1 MSIILVIS
9 KAALSLA
16 MGVSIYIR
24 VSCRAQSHAFYYNSS
39 TRCPCQWVTCLRA
52 QCPWA
57 TAFLVCSPCRRCT
70 GLSWEVQSVQ
80 QPLLTYWIALLVAI
94 DPSLT
99 PAKPKSLFFNI
110 YATITA
116 TVREAG
122 YATLRP
128 LRLGGLT
135 LHFPPL
141 GRVLI
146 MLANLVVVMV
156 LCFYKLDTLDPWK
169 WENVGYRTGFIA
181 ICQLPLIFLLAGRQ
195 NIIGFL
201 AGMSYV
207 SLNWYHRWVARTLW
221 LTTTIHMG
229 FWFRNWGRWHYITH
243 QLYNDP
249 LTQRGFAA
257 WIILTFIVITSFAP
271 IRQLS
276 YEFFVIQH
284 LVTFVG
290 FIVAVW
296 MHAPDEVKIWV
307 WIPIG
312 LVVFDRLARYT
323 WGAYANLAVFH
334 RKNKTNSLWA
344 HSATFTPLPGNVT
357 CVTIENPGIGWQPG
371 QHVFLTCHSVAPLQ
385 CHPFTIASIPEDN
398 KMKFFIRAENGGTRR
413 FFRYASKSDS
423 LLGDEQVTGMSET
436 TVFIEGP
443 YGSIRPLRQFDSVV
457 LLAGGMG
464 ATFTIPL
471 LRDVVLAWKMESN
484 GSKEQIPSRVARLT
498 ATKRLRFVWVIRSRS
513 QLTCFDSELHA
524 LLADV
529 NECRRTHPD
538 FEKEIDI
545 SIYITCDEKL
555 DPPISASL
563 PLQTMSPPTLDTF
576 AQDETKNV
584 SEKDNISIH
593 SASANP
599 TSTPP
604 LVVTGRECIPGG
616 GCCCTAQIE
625 EEESNAACACT
636 CSGAEP
642 VQSERAVLDMKSLR
656 PEDLT
661 NKTMISPNIV
671 SGRPTPRTIIRKVL
685 EKAEGESAVV
695 VCGPRGLADD
705 VRWSVVSLSDE
716 RAVHKGT
723 GAQGIYLHVEN
734 FGL

>member
-1 MSIILVIS
+1 MSMSMGDMPAGSMSMGDGVPSLFTLQKMYWAVVGSAIGAATLVNV
-9 KAALSLA
+9 LD
-16 MGVSIYIR
+16 R
-24 VSCRAQSHAFYYNSS
+24 VIASH
-39 TRCPCQWVTCLRA
+39 RLRD
-52 QCPWA
+52 
-57 TAFLVCSPCRRCT
+57 S
-70 GLSWEVQSVQ
+70 
-80 QPLLTYWIALLVAI
+80 
-94 DPSLT
+94 SLT

-116 TVREAG
+116 TAREVS
-122 YATLRP
+122 YATPRP

-156 LCFYKLDTLDPWK
+156 LCFYKLDTLDPWA

-229 FWFRNWGRWHYITH
+229 FWFRNWARWNYITY

-249 LTQRGFAA
+249 LTKRGFAA
-257 WIILTFIVITSFAP
+257 WVILTFIVITSFAP
-271 IRQLS
+271 IRRLS

-323 WGAYANLAVFH
+323 WGAYANLAIFH
-334 RKNKTNSLWA
+334 RKNKTNALWA

-371 QHVFLTCHSVAPLQ
+371 QHVFLTCHSVVPLQ

-413 FFRYASKSDS
+413 FFRYASKSNG
-423 LLGDEQVTGMSET
+423 LLGDEQVARMSDT

-443 YGSIRPLRQFDSVV
+443 YGSIRPLRQFDSVI

-471 LRDVVLAWKMESN
+471 LRDVVSAWKMESN
-484 GSKEQIPSRVARLT
+484 GSKEHIPARIARLT
-498 ATKRLRFVWVIRSRS
+498 ATQRLRFVWVIKSRS
-513 QLTCFDSELHA
+513 QLTYFDSELQS

-529 NECRRTHPD
+529 DECRRTHSN
-538 FEKEIDI
+538 FEKEIEV

-555 DPPISASL
+555 DPPISVSL
-563 PLQTMSPPTLDTF
+563 PLQTMSPPTLETF
-576 AQDETKNV
+576 IQDEAKDI
-584 SEKDNISIH
+584 SEKDDISIH
-593 SASANP
+593 SLSAES
-599 TSTPP
+599 TST
-604 LVVTGRECIPGG
+604 TGPVATGSGCLPGG
-616 GCCCTAQIE
+616 GCCCTTQIE
-625 EEESNAACACT
+625 DEDINTTCACT
-636 CSGAEP
+636 CSGPAP
-642 VQSERAVLDMKSLR
+642 VQPEKAALDMKSLR
-656 PEDLT
+656 SEDPT
-661 NKTMISPNIV
+661 SKTIIHPNIV

-705 VRWSVVSLSDE
+705 VRRSVVSLSDE

>member
-1 MSIILVIS
+1 MSMSMGDMPAGSMSMGDGIPSLFTLQKMYWAVVGSVVGAATLVNVVDRV
-9 KAALSLA
+9 LA
-16 MGVSIYIR
+16 R
-24 VSCRAQSHAFYYNSS
+24 HR
-39 TRCPCQWVTCLRA
+39 LRD
-52 QCPWA
+52 
-57 TAFLVCSPCRRCT
+57 S
-70 GLSWEVQSVQ
+70 
-80 QPLLTYWIALLVAI
+80 
-94 DPSLT
+94 SLT

-116 TVREAG
+116 TAREVS
-122 YATLRP
+122 YATPRP

-141 GRVLI
+141 GPVLI
-146 MLANLVVVMV
+146 MLANLVVVMI

-181 ICQLPLIFLLAGRQ
+181 ICQLPLIFLLSGRQ

-207 SLNWYHRWVARTLW
+207 RLNWYHRWVTRTLW

-229 FWFRNWGRWHYITH
+229 FWFRNWARWNYITY

-249 LTQRGFAA
+249 LAKRGFAA
-257 WIILTFIVITSFAP
+257 WVILTFIVVSSFAP
-271 IRQLS
+271 IRRLS

-296 MHAPDEVKIWV
+296 LHAPEEVKIWV

-312 LVVFDRLARYT
+312 LVVFDRVARYT
-323 WGAYANLAVFH
+323 WGAYANLAIFH
-334 RKNKTNSLWA
+334 RKTKANALWA

-371 QHVFLTCHSVAPLQ
+371 QHVFLTCHSVVPLQ
-385 CHPFTIASIPEDN
+385 CHPFTIASIPEDS
-398 KMKFFIRAENGGTRR
+398 KMKFFIRAENGGTRS
-413 FFRYASKSDS
+413 FFRYASKSDN
-423 LLGDEQVTGMSET
+423 LLGDGHVTSMSSA

-443 YGSIRPLRQFDSVV
+443 YGSIRPLRQFDSAI

-471 LRDVVLAWKMESN
+471 LRDVVSAWKMESN
-484 GSKEQIPSRVARLT
+484 GSKDQIPTRLARLT
-498 ATKRLRFVWVIRSRS
+498 ATKRLRFVWVIKSRS
-513 QLTCFDSELHA
+513 QLTYFDAELQS

-529 NECRRTHPD
+529 NECRRTHLS
-538 FEKEIDI
+538 FEREIEI

-555 DPPISASL
+555 DPPGSVTL
-563 PLQTMSPPTLDTF
+563 PLQTDSLSAIQTF
-576 AQDETKNV
+576 TQGETKNTF
-584 SEKDNISIH
+584 EKDNISIH
-593 SASANP
+593 SVSAE
-599 TSTPP
+599 SALTPGP
-604 LVVTGRECIPGG
+604 VVTGRGCLPGG
-616 GCCCTAQIE
+616 GCCCTAQVEDE
-625 EEESNAACACT
+625 EISTAGACT
-636 CSGAEP
+636 CSGPARVQYEKAALDAKAL
-642 VQSERAVLDMKSLR
+642 QSEKFTSR
-656 PEDLT
+656 T
-661 NKTMISPNIV
+661 IIYPNIV
-671 SGRPTPRTIIRKVL
+671 SGRPKPRTIIRKVL

-705 VRWSVVSLSDE
+705 VRRSVVSLSDE

>member
-1 MSIILVIS
+1 MSMSMGDMPAGSMSMGDGIPSLFTLQKMYWAVVGSVVGAATLVNV
-9 KAALSLA
+9 LDRVLA
-16 MGVSIYIR
+16 R
-24 VSCRAQSHAFYYNSS
+24 HR
-39 TRCPCQWVTCLRA
+39 LRD
-52 QCPWA
+52 
-57 TAFLVCSPCRRCT
+57 T
-70 GLSWEVQSVQ
+70 
-80 QPLLTYWIALLVAI
+80 
-94 DPSLT
+94 SLT

-116 TVREAG
+116 TAREVSH
-122 YATLRP
+122 ATLQP
-128 LRLGGLT
+128 LRLGRLT

-141 GRVLI
+141 GPVLI

-156 LCFYKLDTLDPWK
+156 LCFYKLNTLDPWQ
-169 WENVGYRTGFIA
+169 WENIGYRTGFIA

-201 AGMSYV
+201 AGMSYA
-207 SLNWYHRWVARTLW
+207 SLNWYHRWVARILW

-229 FWFRNWGRWHYITH
+229 FWFRNWGRWNYITY

-249 LTQRGFAA
+249 LAKRGFAA
-257 WIILTFIVITSFAP
+257 WVILTFIVISSFAP
-271 IRQLS
+271 IRRLS

-284 LVTFVG
+284 LITFVG

-296 MHAPDEVKIWV
+296 LHAPEEVKIWV

-312 LVVFDRLARYT
+312 LVVFDRVARYT
-323 WGAYANLAVFH
+323 WGAYANLAIFH
-334 RKNKTNSLWA
+334 RKTKTNTLWA

-357 CVTIENPGIGWQPG
+357 CVTIENPSIGWQPG
-371 QHVFLTCHSVAPLQ
+371 QHVFLTCHTVVPLQ

-413 FFRYASKSDS
+413 FFRYASKRDN
-423 LLGDEQVTGMSET
+423 LLGDEHVTGISSA

-443 YGSIRPLRQFDSVV
+443 YGSIRPLRQFDSVI

-471 LRDVVLAWKMESN
+471 LRDVVSAWKVESN
-484 GSKEQIPSRVARLT
+484 GRKDQIPTRLARLT
-498 ATKRLRFVWVIRSRS
+498 ATKQLRFVWVIKSRS
-513 QLTCFDSELHA
+513 QLTYFASELQS

-529 NECRRTHPD
+529 NECRRTHSN
-538 FEKEIDI
+538 FEKEIEI

-555 DPPISASL
+555 DPPVSVKL
-563 PLQTMSPPTLDTF
+563 PLQTGSLPAMETF
-576 AQDETKNV
+576 TQDETKNI
-584 SEKDNISIH
+584 SGNDNISIH
-593 SASANP
+593 SVSAESALSP
-599 TSTPP
+599 GP
-604 LVVTGRECIPGG
+604 VVTGRGCLPGG
-616 GCCCTAQIE
+616 GCCCTAQLEDE
-625 EEESNAACACT
+625 EISTSCACT
-636 CSGAEP
+636 CSGPAP
-642 VQSERAVLDMKSLR
+642 VQSEKAALDAKALQ
-656 PEDLT
+656 PENLT
-661 NKTMISPNIV
+661 SKTIIYPNIV
-671 SGRPTPRTIIRKVL
+671 SGRPKPRTIIRKVL

-705 VRWSVVSLSDE
+705 VRCSVVSLSDE